1 MGIGRAFR
9 LNGQESLSQ
18 DMKFV
23 CRSKNKREPSI
34 QRTKGRLFL
43 APGDMQRS

>member
-9 LNGQESLSQ
+9 LNGQEGLSQ